1 MKLTKEELAD
11 KMQECLEV
19 ATENLS
25 DDLDNETVVGDMLSV
40 SLDLLKRLQE
50 THRLAN
56 EVQA

>member
-11 KMQECLEV
+11 KIQGCLEV

-25 DDLDNETVVGDMLSV
+25 DDLDNETVVSDMLSV
-40 SLDLLKRLQE
+40 SLDLIKRLQE
-50 THRLAN
+50 AHRLAN